1 VNSGENLIHSPLFT
15 GSDSAGPDQNGWAGC
30 GRVQKNFQKKLLS
43 KCMIFPLIFLYQ
55 LCLILVYK
63 FGIQISSFHQNIA
76 KNYKTKKCFVLMH
89 TTKSL
94 KDKKK
99 KSYRIFIQQ
108 NFKKYMF

>member
-1 VNSGENLIHSPLFT
+1 
-15 GSDSAGPDQNGWAGC
+15 
-30 GRVQKNFQKKLLS
+30 
-43 KCMIFPLIFLYQ
+43 MIFPLIFLYQ